1 MHITSISTLGSIKTK
16 PAIKMVLNDFFKVV
30 NILNILGSKT
40 CQDNLSS
47 FAKGIPEGHT

>member
-1 MHITSISTLGSIKTK
+1 MKTK
-16 PAIKMVLNDFFKVV
+16 PAIKMVLNGFFKVI

-47 FAKGIPEGHT
+47 FGKGIPQGHT